1 MSEDEDSN
9 WLRSQLQNVLSSNG
23 WSCEQWAKRAGI
35 APTTLTRFI
44 NKQTAHVP
52 STSTLL
58 KLERAAGRPLLGAT
72 AGSAFEEAHQEAKAR
87 TREAGDYI
95 KSLRERVQ
103 MSQRQFSI
111 RLNIKHYGFVS
122 QVETGSTY
130 LPAEYWPP
138 LCELCG
144 EDIKKFTHFVFARYY
159 PDLYNTL
166 MDVEGQKHA
175 VRS

>member
-1 MSEDEDSN
+1 MPKNEDSN
-9 WLRSQLQNVLSSNG
+9 WLRNQLQNVLASNG
-23 WSCEQWAKRAGI
+23 WSCEQWARRAGV

-44 NKQTAHVP
+44 NEQTTHVP

-72 AGSAFEEAHQEAKAR
+72 AGSAFEEAHLESKAR
-87 TREAGDYI
+87 TREAGQYI
-95 KSLRERVQ
+95 KSLRERAS
-103 MSQRQFSI
+103 MSQRQFAQRI
-111 RLNIKHYGFVS
+111 GIAHYGFVS

-130 LPAEYWPP
+130 LPASYWPP
-138 LCELCG
+138 LCELCN